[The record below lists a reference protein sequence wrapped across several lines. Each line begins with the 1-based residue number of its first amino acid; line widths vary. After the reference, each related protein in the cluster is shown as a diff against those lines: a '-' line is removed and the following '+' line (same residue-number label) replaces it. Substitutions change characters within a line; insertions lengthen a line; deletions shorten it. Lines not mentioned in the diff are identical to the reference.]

1 MCSTG
6 GNKKCA
12 RELRQQCGIGCSR
25 ACELSLPPD
34 NITRYVVFGIHA
46 LLLLKQSYQAQRA
59 V

>member
-46 LLLLKQSYQAQRA
+46 LLLLKQSY
-59 V
+59 